1 MFFKHV
7 RDLAFVLSR
16 QNEQLFKSDQA
27 VDKSWVALFL
37 STALSRVAF
46 HLSIT
51 H

>member
-1 MFFKHV
+1 MCVTLLLCCHAKMNNFMK
-7 RDLAFVLSR
+7 A
-16 QNEQLFKSDQA
+16 DQA

-37 STALSRVAF
+37 STALSLVAF